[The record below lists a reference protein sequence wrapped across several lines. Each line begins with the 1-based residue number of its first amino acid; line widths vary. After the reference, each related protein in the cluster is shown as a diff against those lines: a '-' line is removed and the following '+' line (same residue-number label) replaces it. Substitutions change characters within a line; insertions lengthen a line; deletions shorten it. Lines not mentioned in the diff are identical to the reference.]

1 MSVINDMLNALDARR
16 APPLAGTT
24 AISVEH
30 STPGSRR
37 WRVMVVLG
45 TAAVAATAFADW
57 PVLLSSAPRAP
68 QPPAIVAGAL
78 APTVANLAAQ
88 ADASAPPADPLAPPV
103 ATAPAAAR
111 RVLQA
116 SVAPRAVAQGAP
128 MAPTPFAQT
137 AALTPAATT
146 APVALPA
153 PVALAAPNLRG
164 TAEKHPVAPSAG
176 QRATLAYRQA
186 LDLGASGHSSAAIDR
201 ALEAL
206 AADPDHAGARQL
218 AAVLMFEARRLDEAG
233 ALLRAG
239 LDRMP
244 QQPRLAYL
252 LARLKAETGDAD
264 GALALLPAST
274 ALAGEAHGLRAAILA
289 RQGRYTEALPAYEA
303 ALRQDPGN
311 ATWWLGLG
319 LALEANQQFDL
330 ARQALRR
337 ARALGTLQPDV
348 QTYIEHKLAS
358 LG

>member
-1 MSVINDMLNALDARR
+1 MSVINDMLTALDARR
-16 APPLAGTT
+16 APPVPGTT
-24 AISVEH
+24 VVSLEH
-30 STPGSRR
+30 GTTKSRR

-45 TAAVAATAFADW
+45 TAAVAATALADW
-57 PVLLSSAPRAP
+57 PVLLSSAQRAP
-68 QPPAIVAGAL
+68 QPPAIVADAL
-78 APTVANLAAQ
+78 APTVANPAAQ
-88 ADASAPPADPLAPPV
+88 ADALAPPV
-103 ATAPAAAR
+103 ETAPAAVR

-116 SVAPRAVAQGAP
+116 SVAPRAVAQAAP
-128 MAPTPFAQT
+128 MATAAVAQT

-146 APVALPA
+146 PPLALSA
-153 PVALAAPNLRG
+153 PVALAAPTLRG

-264 GALALLPAST
+264 GALALLPAGT

-319 LALEANQQFDL
+319 LALEANQQIDL

-337 ARALGTLQPDV
+337 ARALGTLRPDV
-348 QTYIEHKLAS
+348 QTYIEQKLAS

>member
-1 MSVINDMLNALDARR
+1 MSVINDMLTALDARR
-16 APPLAGTT
+16 APPLPGTT
-24 AISVEH
+24 VVSLEH
-30 STPGSRR
+30 GTTKSRR

-45 TAAVAATAFADW
+45 TAAVAATALADW
-57 PVLLSSAPRAP
+57 PVLLSSAQRTP
-68 QPPAIVAGAL
+68 QPPAIVADAL
-78 APTVANLAAQ
+78 APTVANPAAR
-88 ADASAPPADPLAPPV
+88 ADALAPPV

-128 MAPTPFAQT
+128 MAPTPVAQT

-146 APVALPA
+146 PPLALSA
-153 PVALAAPNLRG
+153 PVALAAPTLRG

-264 GALALLPAST
+264 GALALLPAGT

-303 ALRQDPGN
+303 ALRQDPSN

-319 LALEANQQFDL
+319 LALEANEQIDL

-337 ARALGTLQPDV
+337 ARALGTLRPDV
-348 QTYIEHKLAS
+348 QTYIEHKLAA